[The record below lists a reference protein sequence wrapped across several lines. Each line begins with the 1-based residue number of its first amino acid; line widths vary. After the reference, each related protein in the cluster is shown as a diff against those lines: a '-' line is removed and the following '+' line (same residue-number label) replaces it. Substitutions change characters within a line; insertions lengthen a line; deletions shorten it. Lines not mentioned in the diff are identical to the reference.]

1 VLGDAW
7 VAHPARRLLDDGLD
21 ARVLYDDLY
30 VYGVVHLSKHQ
41 CLLSVFE
48 FEIVQQLQPEVF
60 QLVSVVF
67 EQVEVVTHCRQD
79 FIELGVILSVRLG
92 YHSYDSLLLIW
103 IIARHRLRDLINQI
117 VFSGVVRKLV
127 TNGAND
133 SFNTLVKC
141 LDQCITVD
149 FAV

>member
-1 VLGDAW
+1 MLGDAW

-41 CLLSVFE
+41 CLLSIFE

-79 FIELGVILSVRLG
+79 FIELGVILSIRLG
-92 YHSYDSLLLIW
+92 YHS
-103 IIARHRLRDLINQI
+103 RHRLRDLINQI
-117 VFSGVVRKLV
+117 VFSGVIRKLV